1 MTIIKSTCAYNF
13 NSIISIMTPN
23 LSLKEQ
29 YTKTLSWLR
38 NNHSI
43 LYSIGFIL
51 SILFAIGM
59 IGYWFMIKQELDNK
73 SETLSS
79 TSVYSLDSLQNDE
92 TIKDSFPLRKKLS
105 DMLWYENQI
114 DENITNTRL
123 QRQRLSVPFDNF
135 LNMLYTPTINIWRDP
150 FSQKIDTS
158 LIGKKYIENNP
169 YWDITMIQQRT
180 NFFKDVGVVD
190 NYNTVSD
197 VRIGKAEASKI
208 EWYFSI
214 PVTVQFETPN
224 KRSFLLLIN
233 KISMTAY
240 IQNLSLI
247 NEFMYYVWETVKE
260 EQQDI
265 LTQSD
270 LFSGNL
276 VTTAENHD
284 DRAIWY
290 LLYNWIIKWEENK
303 LINQEI
309 IAKSI
314 RKTAWCTTEEQQECM
329 YMFREKMRALPY
341 LAYGVAR
348 EGVDIIEG
356 LKFFF
361 KNIPPILSI
370 ETFTF
375 EEKTIKKVKAGYKGT
390 ISLRIYGKDLLPA
403 EIDSISTELGSMC
416 FLSKEALSITN
427 AKAKVEKNI
436 SELGKWNLNI
446 QRSTTLNQ
454 ILLFI
459 TKIEKEYPTLPNQKK
474 VVRLF
479 ELYRT
484 LKENSLCDIIKTEED
499 IAKPTKDNAKITEQ
513 IIDFNDMSTDNIN
526 NIQIQTGSQNTII
539 TGSQSTWNQTTWWAF
554 DWERT
559 IWDGN
564 SKRDQQLA
572 NEFDNIE
579 QQ

>member
-1 MTIIKSTCAYNF
+1 MIIIKRLYF
-13 NSIISIMTPN
+13 NSIIAIMTPN

-29 YTKTLSWLR
+29 YTKALSWLH
-38 NNHSI
+38 NNRSI
-43 LYSIGFIL
+43 LYSMGFIL
-51 SILFAIGM
+51 SIIFAIGM
-59 IGYWFMIKQELDNK
+59 VGYRFMVNQELDNK
-73 SETLSS
+73 SDTLSS

-105 DMLWYENQI
+105 DMLWYETQI

-150 FSQKIDTS
+150 FTQKIDTS

-169 YWDITMIQQRT
+169 YGDITLIQQRT
-180 NFFKDVGVVD
+180 NFFKDVWVVD
-190 NYNTVSD
+190 NYNTVTD
-197 VRIGKAEASKI
+197 VRVGKTEISNI

-214 PVTVQFETPN
+214 PITVQFETPN

-260 EQQDI
+260 EKQDV
-265 LTQSD
+265 LTQSE

-276 VTTAENHD
+276 VTTTENHD

-290 LLYNWIIKWEENK
+290 LLYNWIIKWQENK
-303 LINQEI
+303 IINQDI

-348 EGVDIIEG
+348 EGVDIIEW

-361 KNIPPILSI
+361 KNMPPILSI
-370 ETFTF
+370 ETFSF
-375 EEKTIKKVKAGYKGT
+375 EEKMIKKVKAWYKGT
-390 ISLRIYGKDLLPA
+390 ISLKIYGKDLLPA
-403 EIDSISTELGSMC
+403 EIDSISNELGSMC
-416 FLSKEALSITN
+416 FLSKEGLNIGN
-427 AKAKVEKNI
+427 AKARVEKSI
-436 SELGKWNLNI
+436 FELGKWNLNI

-459 TKIEKEYPTLPNQKK
+459 TKIEKEYPELTNQKK

-499 IAKPTKDNAKITEQ
+499 IAKPMPDNSKITEQ

-526 NIQIQTGSQNTII
+526 NIEIQTWSENSI
-539 TGSQSTWNQTTWWAF
+539 STWDQTNTGNNSLEVF
-554 DWERT
+554 DSDRT
-559 IWDGN
+559 IWDGQ

-572 NEFDNIE
+572 NELDGIE
-579 QQ
+579 

>member
-1 MTIIKSTCAYNF
+1 
-13 NSIISIMTPN
+13 MTPN

-29 YTKTLSWLR
+29 YTKALSWLHD
-38 NNHSI
+38 NHNI
-43 LYSIGFIL
+43 LYSIGFVL
-51 SILFAIGM
+51 SIVFAISM
-59 IGYWFMIKQELDNK
+59 IWYWFMTQQKLDNK
-73 SETLSS
+73 SDTLSS

-105 DMLWYENQI
+105 DILWYENQI

-150 FSQKIDTS
+150 FSQKIDTT

-169 YWDITMIQQRT
+169 YGDITVIQQRT
-180 NFFKDVGVVD
+180 NFFKDVWVID
-190 NYNTVSD
+190 SYNTVSD

-247 NEFMYYVWETVKE
+247 NEFMYYVWETIKE
-260 EQQDI
+260 EKQDV

-270 LFSGNL
+270 LFSGVL
-276 VTTAENHD
+276 VTNPDNHD

-290 LLYNWIIKWEENK
+290 LLYSWIVKWQENK
-303 LINQEI
+303 LINQDI

-314 RKTAWCTTEEQQECM
+314 RKTAWCTTEEQKECM

-348 EGVDIIEG
+348 EGVDIIEW

-361 KNIPPILSI
+361 SNMPPILSI
-370 ETFTF
+370 ETFSF
-375 EEKTIKKVKAGYKGT
+375 EEKIVKKIKSWYKGT
-390 ISLRIYGKDLLPA
+390 ISLRIYGKDILPQ
-403 EIDSISTELGSMC
+403 EIDNISWELWSMC
-416 FLSKEALSITN
+416 FLSKEGLNIGN
-427 AKAKVEKNI
+427 AKARVEKSI
-436 SELGKWNLNI
+436 FELGKWNLNI

-459 TKIEKEYPTLPNQKK
+459 TKIEKEYPELTNQKK

-499 IAKPTKDNAKITEQ
+499 IAKPIPDNSKITEQ

-526 NIQIQTGSQNTII
+526 NIEIQTWSENSI
-539 TGSQSTWNQTTWWAF
+539 STWDQTNTGNNSLEVF
-554 DWERT
+554 DSDRT
-559 IWDGN
+559 IWDGQ

-572 NEFDNIE
+572 NELDGIE
-579 QQ
+579 

>member
-1 MTIIKSTCAYNF
+1 
-13 NSIISIMTPN
+13 MTPN

-43 LYSIGFIL
+43 LYSIGFVL

-59 IGYWFMIKQELDNK
+59 IGYWFMVQQKLDSK

-114 DENITNTRL
+114 DENIANTRL

-180 NFFKDVGVVD
+180 NFFKDVGVID
-190 NYNTVSD
+190 SYNTVSD
-197 VRIGKAEASKI
+197 VRIWQPEVSKI

-247 NEFMYYVWETVKE
+247 NEFMYYVWETIKE
-260 EQQDI
+260 EKQDI
-265 LTQSD
+265 LIQSD

-276 VTTAENHD
+276 ITTTENHD

-290 LLYNWIIKWEENK
+290 LLYNWIIKWQENK
-303 LINQEI
+303 LISQDI

-348 EGVDIIEG
+348 EGVDIIEW

-370 ETFTF
+370 ETFSF
-375 EEKTIKKVKAGYKGT
+375 EEKTIKKVKAWYKGT
-390 ISLRIYGKDLLPA
+390 ISLRIYGKDLLPE
-403 EIDSISTELGSMC
+403 EINSISAELGSMC
-416 FLSKEALSITN
+416 FLSKEWLSIAN

-436 SELGKWNLNI
+436 FELGKWNLNI
-446 QRSTTLNQ
+446 KRSTTLNQ
-454 ILLFI
+454 ILVFI

-499 IAKPTKDNAKITEQ
+499 IAKPIQDNAKITEQ

-526 NIQIQTGSQNTII
+526 NIQIQTGSQSLVL
-539 TGSQSTWNQTTWWAF
+539 TGNQSTGNQTSSWAF
-554 DWERT
+554 DGDRT
-559 IWDGN
+559 IGDGK

-572 NEFDNIE
+572 NEFDTIE
-579 QQ
+579 QE

>member
-13 NSIISIMTPN
+13 NSIIYIMTPN

-73 SETLSS
+73 SETLSN

-114 DENITNTRL
+114 DDNITNTKL
-123 QRQRLSVPFDNF
+123 QRQRLSIPFDNF

-190 NYNTVSD
+190 SYNTVSD
-197 VRIGKAEASKI
+197 VRIGKAEASTI

-314 RKTAWCTTEEQQECM
+314 RKTAWCTTEEQQKCM

-348 EGVDIIEG
+348 EGVDIVEG

-370 ETFTF
+370 ETFSF
-375 EEKTIKKVKAGYKGT
+375 EEKTIKKAKAWYKWT
-390 ISLRIYGKDLLPA
+390 ISLRIYGKDLLPE
-403 EIDSISTELGSMC
+403 EINSISAELGSMC
-416 FLSKEALSITN
+416 FLSKEALSIGN
-427 AKAKVEKNI
+427 AKSKVEKNI
-436 SELGKWNLNI
+436 FELGKWNLNI

-459 TKIEKEYPTLPNQKK
+459 TKIENEYPNLPNQKK

-484 LKENSLCDIIKTEED
+484 LKENSLCDIIKTEEE
-499 IAKPTKDNAKITEQ
+499 IAKPTKDNTKITEQ

-526 NIQIQTGSQNTII
+526 NIKIQTGAQSLVS
-539 TGSQSTWNQTTWWAF
+539 TGNQSTGNQTTSGAF
-554 DWERT
+554 DGNRT
-559 IWDGN
+559 IWDGQG
-564 SKRDQQLA
+564 KRDQQLA
-572 NEFDNIE
+572 NEFDGIG
-579 QQ
+579 Q